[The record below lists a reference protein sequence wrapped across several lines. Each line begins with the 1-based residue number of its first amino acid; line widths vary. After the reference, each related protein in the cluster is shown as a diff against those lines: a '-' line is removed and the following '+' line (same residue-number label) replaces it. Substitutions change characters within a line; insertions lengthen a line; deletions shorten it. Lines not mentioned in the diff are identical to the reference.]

1 MASGQPALTS
11 LPVVPAPLRAAA
23 KNDGIPVSEGFQL
36 RQVGCEDPRIVEAFD
51 RFVDR
56 TSRATGMVQKI
67 EALSP
72 APTVTIACG
81 GKGSAWPSLGEDESY
96 RLDVGP
102 AGVVLSVPEAAGAL
116 RGLATLFQLVAPGP
130 NGFEIR
136 GASVEDRP
144 RFPWRGL
151 LLDSSRHFLPVSVV
165 KRTLDA
171 MEVVKLN
178 VLHWHL
184 SDDQGF
190 RVESRVF
197 PRLHGAGSDG
207 LFYTQEE
214 VADVIEYAR
223 RRGIRVVPEF
233 DVPGHATSWFVGYPE
248 LASEPGPYQI
258 ERRFGI
264 FDPAMD
270 PGREEVYAFLDRFV
284 SEMAALFPD
293 PYFHVGGDEVNG
305 NAWARSASVGG
316 FREKMGLPDSAAVQA
331 HFSRRLLE
339 ILKGHRKK
347 MIGWDDVLHADL
359 ARDVVVQSYRWHR
372 KLVEAANRG
381 NPSLLSSGYYLDL
394 MFSAAWHYGVDPLG
408 GEAAALPPEKQALVL
423 GGEAC
428 MWTEFATAE
437 NVEAKI
443 WPRAAA
449 IAERL
454 WSVASIVSV
463 DDMYRRLSLVS
474 EKLEA
479 IGSTHL
485 QARGSMIRRL
495 TGVGPEARSLEIL
508 AEVVEPVKEYARV
521 ESGRY
526 TSQTPLVRLVD
537 LALPESDEARRFSS
551 EVDAFVVAVRSGTG
565 SAQAKAGGLREKLA
579 GWRVNDTHLA
589 PVLGRGGLLGEIRG
603 VSENLTRSAQVAIE
617 AIDLLVSGRAPSRAW
632 IDRNLITLA
641 EAARPKAEV
650 ILAVVPAIRRLVD
663 AAAAFGDG
671 KAQGAAGS
679 TTSPF
684 TKPETT
690 SH

>member
-1 MASGQPALTS
+1 M
-11 LPVVPAPLRAAA
+11 PAPLRASAGA
-23 KNDGIPVSEGFQL
+23 GRIPLSEGFQL

-51 RFVDR
+51 RFLDR
-56 TSRATGMVQKI
+56 TSRATGAVQRR
-67 EALSP
+67 LSSS
-72 APTVTIACG
+72 APTVTVTCG
-81 GKGSAWPSLGEDESY
+81 RKSGAWPSLGDDESY
-96 RLDVGP
+96 QLEVGP
-102 AGVVLSVPEAAGAL
+102 AGVALTAPDVAGVLH
-116 RGLATLFQLVAPGP
+116 GLASLYQLVGPGP
-130 NGFEIR
+130 GGFEIQ

-151 LLDSSRHFLPVSVV
+151 LLDSSRHFLPVALV

-197 PRLHGAGSDG
+197 PGLHGAGSDG

-214 VADVIEYAR
+214 VTDVVDYAR

-248 LASEPGPYQI
+248 LACEPGPYQI

-270 PGREEVYAFLDRFV
+270 PGRDEVYAFLDRFV
-284 SEMAALFPD
+284 IEMAALFPD

-305 NAWARSASVGG
+305 KAWARSASVAA
-316 FREKMGLPDSAAVQA
+316 FRERAGLADSSAVQA

-339 ILKGHRKK
+339 ILKWHRKK
-347 MIGWDDVLHADL
+347 MIGWDEVLHAGLD
-359 ARDVVVQSYRWHR
+359 RDVIVQSYRWYR

-408 GEAAALPPEKQALVL
+408 GEAAAIPPEKQGLVL

-454 WSVASIVSV
+454 WSEASVTSV
-463 DDMYRRLSLVS
+463 DEMYRRLALVS

-479 IGSTHL
+479 VGSTHL
-485 QARGSMIRRL
+485 QSRGRMIRRL
-495 TGVGPEARSLEIL
+495 TGAGPEARWLEVL

-521 ESGRY
+521 ESGLY
-526 TSQTPLVRLVD
+526 TSRTPLVRLVD
-537 LALPESDEARRFSS
+537 LTLPESDEARRFSAQVS
-551 EVDAFVVAVRSGTG
+551 AFLDAVHSGAAG
-565 SAQAKAGGLREKLA
+565 AQATAAGLRERLA
-579 GWRVNDTHLA
+579 GWRDNDSRLA
-589 PVLGRGGLLGEIRG
+589 GVLERGGLLAEIRPVSGSLARAAG
-603 VSENLTRSAQVAIE
+603 VAME
-617 AIDLLVSGRAPSRAW
+617 AVDLLASGEVPPRAW
-632 IDRNLITLA
+632 VEGSRKALDD
-641 EAARPKAEV
+641 AALPKAEV
-650 ILAVVPAIRRLVD
+650 TVAVVPSIRRLVD
-663 AAAAFGDG
+663 AVPVSSDPPP
-671 KAQGAAGS
+671 QGAASS
-679 TTSPF
+679 TVSPLER
-684 TKPETT
+684 PETT